1 MNTDSYGNYPVS
13 LDARFIEDAKSLC
26 QVMNIVI
33 RINQLKGH
41 FMNTSRLLCQMVG
54 TQTSIDLIQSSFNK
68 VAMMN
73 LFAIKD

>member
-1 MNTDSYGNYPVS
+1 
-13 LDARFIEDAKSLC
+13 
-26 QVMNIVI
+26 MNIII

>member
-1 MNTDSYGNYPVS
+1 
-13 LDARFIEDAKSLC
+13 
-26 QVMNIVI
+26 MNIVI

-41 FMNTSRLLCQMVG
+41 FMNTSRLFCQMVG

-68 VAMMN
+68 VTMMN